1 MKHEHLTDAQ
11 VDSEI
16 TRLRESPFVKLAE
29 KEQRIRLRR
38 KKYMYQLRW
47 LDKRGRQLAEAGY
60 TMDSLDELDISED
73 GMEDDL

>member
-16 TRLRESPFVKLAE
+16 ARLRESPYVKLAE
-29 KEQRIRLRR
+29 KEQRIRMRR

-47 LDKRGRQLAEAGY
+47 LDKRGRQLAEAGS
-60 TMDSLDELDISED
+60 TMDSLDELDIEETED
-73 GMEDDL
+73 CL